1 MNMKK
6 LTLVGAVVILGLVV
20 YLLWKNM
27 AQPDIEA
34 LFSGNGRIE
43 ATEINIS
50 SKLSGQ
56 LA

>member
-1 MNMKK
+1 MKK